1 MLQLQCF
8 FYISIFQEIGNCF
21 ELVLHL
27 IAIGQDI

>member
-1 MLQLQCF
+1 MLQLQYFLC
-8 FYISIFQEIGNCF
+8 ISIFQEIEYGF